1 MKVYKMVM
9 RSATV
14 YGLETGGRDGK
25 SEVSNE
31 KNLLGSAAQQLLIFN
46 PGCTG
51 LEISILEERLRQRWF
66 EHVQSRRRLNME
78 IFGYSE
84 GGHAEG

>member
-14 YGLETGGRDGK
+14 YGLETGGRVGK

-31 KNLLGSAAQQLLIFN
+31 KNLPGSAAQQPLIFN

-51 LEISILEERLRQRWF
+51 LEISISEEWLRL
-66 EHVQSRRRLNME
+66 L
-78 IFGYSE
+78 
-84 GGHAEG
+84 

>member
-14 YGLETGGRDGK
+14 YGLETGGRVGK

-31 KNLLGSAAQQLLIFN
+31 KNLLGSAAQQPLIFLN

-51 LEISILEERLRQRWF
+51 LEISISEERLR
-66 EHVQSRRRLNME
+66 LL
-78 IFGYSE
+78 
-84 GGHAEG
+84 

>member
-14 YGLETGGRDGK
+14 YGLETGGRVGK

-31 KNLLGSAAQQLLIFN
+31 KNLLGSAAQQPLIFKSGMYRIRN
-46 PGCTG
+46 
-51 LEISILEERLRQRWF
+51 
-66 EHVQSRRRLNME
+66 
-78 IFGYSE
+78 
-84 GGHAEG
+84 